1 MCGSACRCVG
11 AASLPSAE
19 TLGDRTG
26 AIHQCYGDD
35 SYAAVEV
42 QFGDG
47 RSELFWHHEL
57 KEVKSS
63 NSDPGESRD
72 SLWGGRRVKG
82 RWCEEPSLTTS
93 HMPLRA
99 PTRKRRD
106 RRRRRGCIGDC
117 RSPVR
122 VTMINIE

>member
-1 MCGSACRCVG
+1 MRSQDVRIGCRCVG
-11 AASLPSAE
+11 AASLPRAE

-26 AIHQCYGDD
+26 VVHLRYWDD

-47 RSELFWHHEL
+47 RSELFCHHEL

-72 SLWGGRRVKG
+72 SLWG
-82 RWCEEPSLTTS
+82 
-93 HMPLRA
+93 
-99 PTRKRRD
+99 
-106 RRRRRGCIGDC
+106 
-117 RSPVR
+117 
-122 VTMINIE
+122 